1 MRTDVDSVEEDLET
15 GPGLFYFIVC
25 EPIFLN
31 THWIDQWC
39 LVASSAELCFRNS
52 LENDTNLVAVDP
64 AVSFVVMDIRKA

>member
-1 MRTDVDSVEEDLET
+1 MSIVWKKLLRPVQVFS
-15 GPGLFYFIVC
+15 ISSVC

-64 AVSFVVMDIRKA
+64 AVSFVVMVIRKP